1 MRRIAKITAARLP
14 LRKTAVGAAAVR
26 RAFPAWI
33 DAEQGLAFSVMSYP
47 AITVTPRVRA
57 AGLVLRT
64 VTLPKAK
71 RLRACSDVRG
81 GR

>member
-14 LRKTAVGAAAVR
+14 LRKTAVGAAALR

-33 DAEQGLAFSVMSYP
+33 DAEQGLAFSVTSAP
-47 AITVTPRVRA
+47 ALTVTPRVRS

-64 VTLPKAK
+64 VSSPKAK
-71 RLRACSDVRG
+71 RARTSPDAPG

>member
-1 MRRIAKITAARLP
+1 MRRIAKITAARLL

-33 DAEQGLAFSVMSYP
+33 DAEQGLAFSVTSYP
-47 AITVTPRVRA
+47 AVAVTPRVRA

-64 VTLPKAK
+64 VPSPKAK
-71 RLRACSDVRG
+71 RLRASFDVRG

>member
-33 DAEQGLAFSVMSYP
+33 DAEQGLAFSVFT
-47 AITVTPRVRA
+47 TVIATPRVS
-57 AGLVLRT
+57 AGLMLRA
-64 VTLPKAK
+64 VSSPKAK
-71 RLRACSDVRG
+71 RSRSSFNAPG

>member
-14 LRKTAVGAAAVR
+14 LRKTVVGAAVVC

-33 DAEQGLAFSVMSYP
+33 DAEHGLAFSVTAAP
-47 AITVTPRVRA
+47 RVTPRVRA
-57 AGLVLRT
+57 GLVLRA
-64 VTLPKAK
+64 VRSPKAK
-71 RLRACSDVRG
+71 RLRASSDVRG

>member
-14 LRKTAVGAAAVR
+14 LRKTAVGAAAMR

-33 DAEQGLAFSVMSYP
+33 DAEQGLAFSVTTP
-47 AITVTPRVRA
+47 PVVTSRVRS
-57 AGLVLRT
+57 AGLVLRA
-64 VTLPKAK
+64 VTSPKAK
-71 RLRACSDVRG
+71 RFRSHSDALG

>member
-14 LRKTAVGAAAVR
+14 LRKTAVGAAAMR

-33 DAEQGLAFSVMSYP
+33 DAEQGLAFSVTTKP
-47 AITVTPRVRA
+47 PLVTSRVRA
-57 AGLVLRT
+57 AGLVLRA
-64 VTLPKAK
+64 VTSPKAK
-71 RLRACSDVRG
+71 RFRSSSATPN